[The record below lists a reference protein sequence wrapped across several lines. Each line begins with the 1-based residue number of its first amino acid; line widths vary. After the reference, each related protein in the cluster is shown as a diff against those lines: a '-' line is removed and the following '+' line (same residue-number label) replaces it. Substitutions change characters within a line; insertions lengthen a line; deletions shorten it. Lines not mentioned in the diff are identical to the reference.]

1 MIEQKTFIHNSTK
14 KLLFVLLIAL
24 LTLPLFQYFFCVFKE
39 ADLFGVPT
47 ATQELPKIS
56 LQSWLKGNYQF
67 EQAFDKNTGFKKSFI
82 RLQNQLSYTLFN
94 TSQAQSVVVGEN
106 GFLYGTSYIDGYTGG
121 DFVGR
126 EKISVH
132 VEKMKIV
139 EQALEKKNIKLLC
152 VFAPGKGSFFPEY
165 IPHHYLTKVNFD
177 STNYSCYAKAFRDEG
192 FLFVDLR
199 KYCLSIKDTL
209 QNPLFS
215 QVGVHWGDYA
225 AFIAIDI
232 IAKKIEEITKIK
244 MRKFQISK
252 IEYLDTISE
261 TDRDIENVMNLFSS
275 LPSYKMPHLTINYLG
290 DAPTR
295 KPNVLVVG
303 DSYYRTISKL
313 QIPDSIFEKSN
324 YWLYNTHVPSD
335 KSSPVF
341 DLKKEIESRD
351 VILLMGTDATLSV
364 FPYTFIDNVCELYS
378 QKNKDYYNLKKKEF
392 RLFVHEVLK
401 NIEKSNSWK
410 AQLILKAEDDGVSK
424 EDGFLNAAVWLYR
437 EKEKKNKTFVYNT
450 Q

>member
-1 MIEQKTFIHNSTK
+1 
-14 KLLFVLLIAL
+14 
-24 LTLPLFQYFFCVFKE
+24 
-39 ADLFGVPT
+39 
-47 ATQELPKIS
+47 
-56 LQSWLKGNYQF
+56 
-67 EQAFDKNTGFKKSFI
+67 
-82 RLQNQLSYTLFN
+82 
-94 TSQAQSVVVGEN
+94 
-106 GFLYGTSYIDGYTGG
+106 
-121 DFVGR
+121 
-126 EKISVH
+126 
-132 VEKMKIV
+132 
-139 EQALEKKNIKLLC
+139 
-152 VFAPGKGSFFPEY
+152 
-165 IPHHYLTKVNFD
+165 
-177 STNYSCYAKAFRDEG
+177 
-192 FLFVDLR
+192 
-199 KYCLSIKDTL
+199 
-209 QNPLFS
+209 
-215 QVGVHWGDYA
+215 
-225 AFIAIDI
+225 
-232 IAKKIEEITKIK
+232 
-244 MRKFQISK
+244 
-252 IEYLDTISE
+252 
-261 TDRDIENVMNLFSS
+261 
-275 LPSYKMPHLTINYLG
+275 MPHLTINYLG

-364 FPYTFIDNVCELYS
+364 FPYTFIDNVYELYS